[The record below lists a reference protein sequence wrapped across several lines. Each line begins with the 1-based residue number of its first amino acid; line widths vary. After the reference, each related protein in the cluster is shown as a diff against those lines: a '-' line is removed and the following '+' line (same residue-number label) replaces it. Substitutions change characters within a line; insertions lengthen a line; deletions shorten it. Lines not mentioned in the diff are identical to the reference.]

1 MVARKGQR
9 RAEPVS
15 AGESH
20 GKGQDSGAAS
30 RNSSAQGERNAR
42 DGPLGVRKPRRAA
55 LFPGDL
61 GHAKALSTLLWPTSS
76 AGPVLSQA
84 CPEPSRRVDGTE
96 LTALGE
102 MVRVCGREEAERLL
116 KTFRVEVR

>member
-1 MVARKGQR
+1 MSERLR
-9 RAEPVS
+9 
-15 AGESH
+15 
-20 GKGQDSGAAS
+20 
-30 RNSSAQGERNAR
+30 ERNAY
-42 DGPLGVRKPRRAA
+42 DGPLGCEKPRRAA

-61 GHAKALSTLLWPTSS
+61 GHAKAFSTLLWPISS
-76 AGPVLSQA
+76 ADPVLSQA
-84 CPEPSRRVDGTE
+84 CPEPSRRVEGTE